1 MRNAR
6 IFICMMVVA
15 LALVPALS
23 STRLQAVG
31 NVELRVAPDD
41 VKPGGYEHSDTITI
55 QIYAAGFYE
64 NYPSDTIGYMDIAA
78 IKTDTG
84 GTASAPSLHPDLA
97 VGLGADV
104 GTIVNSGDVLI
115 ENIVGAKTIS
125 DLSGVEPFPAV
136 LHSFEFHI
144 PDLPH
149 SSIITL
155 GLDGLSLRNVG
166 FFPIEPAFTVA
177 GPLEIHVISTSE
189 PPPSPVAVDIKPGS
203 CPNPLNVKSNGVL
216 PVAILGTEDV
226 NVIDI
231 DPFSILLADVNAIRC
246 GFEDVAAPLL
256 EASECTCTENGP
268 DGFLDLTLKF
278 KTQDIAAMLGQVSHG
293 DELVLTLT
301 GNLYDGTLIEGVDCV
316 LIRGKHRP

>member
-31 NVELRVAPDD
+31 NVEFRVAPDD
-41 VKPGGYEHSDTITI
+41 VKSGGYEHSDTITI
-55 QIYAAGFYE
+55 QIYATGFYE
-64 NYPSDTIGYMDIAA
+64 DYPFDTIGYMDIAA
-78 IKTDTG
+78 IKTDNG
-84 GTASAPSLHPDLA
+84 GMASAPVLHPKLE
-97 VGLGADV
+97 GLFFSA
-104 GTIVNSGDVLI
+104 GTIVNSGGVLI
-115 ENIVGAKTIS
+115 EDIRGSITIG
-125 DLSGVEPFPAV
+125 DFEGVTPFPAV

-177 GPLEIHVISTSE
+177 GPLEIHVISTSG
-189 PPPSPVAVDIKPGS
+189 PLPSPVAVDIKPGS

-231 DPFSILLADVNAIRC
+231 DPFSIRLADVNAIRC
-246 GFEDVAAPLL
+246 GFEDVAALFL
-256 EASECTCTENGP
+256 EASECTCTEDGA

-301 GNLYDGTLIEGVDCV
+301 GNLYDGTPIEGADCV

>member
-6 IFICMMVVA
+6 IFICMMVVS

-23 STRLQAVG
+23 STRLQAGG
-31 NVELRVAPDD
+31 NVELWVAPDD

-55 QIYAAGFYE
+55 QIYATGFYE
-64 NYPSDTIGYMDIAA
+64 DYPSDTIGYMDIAA
-78 IKTDTG
+78 IKTDNG
-84 GTASAPSLHPDLA
+84 GTASAPVLHPKLA

-104 GTIVNSGDVLI
+104 GTIVNSGGVLI
-115 ENIVGAKTIS
+115 EDIRGYMTIG
-125 DLSGVEPFPAV
+125 DFEGVTPFPAV

-155 GLDGLSLRNVG
+155 SLDGLSLRNVG
-166 FFPIEPAFTVA
+166 FFPIEPPYTISS
-177 GPLEIHVISTSE
+177 PLEIHVISTSG
-189 PPPSPVAVDIKPGS
+189 PLPSPVAVDIKPGS

-231 DPFSILLADVNAIRC
+231 DPFSIRLADVNAIRC
-246 GFEDVAAPLL
+246 GFEDVAALFL
-256 EASECTCTENGP
+256 EASECTCTEDGA

-278 KTQDIAAMLGQVSHG
+278 KIQDIAAMLGQVTHG

-301 GNLYDGTLIEGVDCV
+301 GKLYDGTLIEGADCV
-316 LIRGKHRP
+316 VIRGKHRP